1 MENTS
6 FTIAVNN
13 IDYTVNPRP
22 GIPQLFD
29 ITCGKAYHQIGKT
42 DAGLW
47 VYVENPGCV
56 EHMPLQQIGEG
67 IEAYLFGED
76 VE

>member
-6 FTIAVNN
+6 FTIAVNHTE
-13 IDYTVNPRP
+13 YTVKPLP

-29 ITCGKAYHQIGKT
+29 ISCGKAYHQIGKT

-47 VYVENPGCV
+47 VYVENPTSV
-56 EHMPLQQIGEG
+56 QHMPLQQIGEG

-76 VE
+76 EE